1 MACVHVIKFLFGIT
15 RMAYLEFISIC
26 VYFIKQPMAFFLK
39 KKKKNLLL
47 GCNSNQK
54 KKKTLKTY
62 KFGTHH
68 LVAVGSALIPF
79 CHTLTHHW
87 QEIVLFENDT

>member
-26 VYFIKQPMAFFLK
+26 VYFIKQPMAFKKK
-39 KKKKNLLL
+39 KKKKNLFL

-54 KKKTLKTY
+54 KKK
-62 KFGTHH
+62 H
-68 LVAVGSALIPF
+68 
-79 CHTLTHHW
+79 
-87 QEIVLFENDT
+87 

>member
-39 KKKKNLLL
+39 KKKKFIPWV
-47 GCNSNQK
+47 QFK
-54 KKKTLKTY
+54 PKEKKTIKTY

>member
-15 RMAYLEFISIC
+15 RMAYLEFISVC
-26 VYFIKQPMAFFLK
+26 VYFIKQPMALK
-39 KKKKNLLL
+39 KKKKKIYSL
-47 GCNSNQK
+47 GTIQTK
-54 KKKTLKTY
+54 RKKTLKTY

-87 QEIVLFENDT
+87 QEIVLFGSDTSS

>member
-15 RMAYLEFISIC
+15 RRAYLEFISVC
-26 VYFIKQPMAFFLK
+26 VYFIKWPMAFLFLF
-39 KKKKNLLL
+39 L

-54 KKKTLKTY
+54 KNTLKTY

-68 LVAVGSALIPF
+68 LVASGSALIPF

-87 QEIVLFENDT
+87 QEIVLFGSDA